1 MTNDYLIIILSLAAG
16 VVGTGIGGALGVLFA
31 DRGSR
36 VTGRVLGFAGGVM
49 LGVVCFNM
57 LPESLDGFA
66 ALGHAGAFA
75 ALGTLAAGMLAIFAI
90 NAFVNRLEHL
100 RFARRGRKSE
110 GRALLMGAILASRTV
125 ATQSASVGEKR
136 GRRELMRAGVIMFV
150 AIAMHNLPEGMAI
163 GAAGAAQTSMGVLV
177 AIVIAVH
184 NIPEGMAIGAPL
196 AGAGVKPLAAISLAC
211 LAGAAT
217 VVGAVVGLL
226 LGCLGALATGICLAL
241 AGGAMLYVTLF
252 DLFSEATSL
261 LEGKLPSLSIQL
273 GVMCAAAFVYAM

>member
-1 MTNDYLIIILSLAAG
+1 MTNDYLIIVLSLAAG

-31 DRGSR
+31 DRGTR

-49 LGVVCFNM
+49 LGVVCFSM
-57 LPESLDGFA
+57 LPESLEGFA
-66 ALGHAGAFA
+66 VLGHAGAFA
-75 ALGTLAAGMLAIFAI
+75 ALGTLTAGMLAIFVI
-90 NAFVNRLEHL
+90 NAPVSRLEHL
-100 RFARRGRKSE
+100 RFADRKAE

-125 ATQSASVGEKR
+125 ATQSASAGEKR

-217 VVGAVVGLL
+217 VVGAVMGLL
-226 LGCLGALATGICLAL
+226 LGGLGAIATGICLAL

-261 LEGKLPSLSIQL
+261 LEGKLPSLSILL
-273 GVMCAAAFVYAM
+273 GIVCAAAFVYAM